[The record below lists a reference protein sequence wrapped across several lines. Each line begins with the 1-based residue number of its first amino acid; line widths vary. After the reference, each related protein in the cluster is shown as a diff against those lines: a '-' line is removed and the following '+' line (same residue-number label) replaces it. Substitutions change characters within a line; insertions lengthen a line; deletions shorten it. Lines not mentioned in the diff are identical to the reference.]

1 MAGVLVGWYEDHVSD
16 LSSIASPDRRYRILL
31 VTSSGGVL
39 LDLLGLCPWWSR
51 HDPVWAAVP
60 AADTEAVLA
69 GQRVHW
75 MRERVAARPLG
86 LVAATWTAWRILG
99 HDRPDLLVSA
109 GTGVAIGFFLAA
121 RLRGVPALW
130 LETLNLVKE
139 PGLTSRVCSRL
150 AARVLVQRPEQLS
163 FRPGAVV
170 LGDLY

>member
-1 MAGVLVGWYEDHVSD
+1 MVGVRAGWYERDVSD
-16 LSSIASPDRRYRILL
+16 VSGTAPNRRYRILL

-39 LDLLGLCPWWSR
+39 LDLLGLRAWWSR

-69 GQRVHW
+69 GERVHW
-75 MRERVAARPLG
+75 VRERVAARPLG
-86 LVAATWTAWRILG
+86 LVAATFMAWRILR

-121 RLRGVPALW
+121 KVRGVPALW
-130 LETLNLVKE
+130 LETLNVVTE
-139 PGLTSRVCSRL
+139 PGLASRMCSRL
-150 AARVLVQRPEQLS
+150 AARVLVQRPEQL
-163 FRPGAVV
+163 RLQPGAVV